1 MQEYDMHAPT
11 PGQMYLRVGQAIA
24 FVNTTGEAAGFK
36 KPAWGLFGTDV
47 FLACVYI
54 VYLYTVTRLR
64 MTREFNQVIPPLPDI
79 ARRILGLHRR
89 EV

>member
-1 MQEYDMHAPT
+1 APT
-11 PGQMYLRVGQAIA
+11 TGQMYLKVGQAIA
-24 FVNTTGEAAGFK
+24 FVNSTGEAAGFK
-36 KPAWGLFGTDV
+36 RASWGLFGTDV

-54 VYLYTVTRLR
+54 VYLYTVTRMR

-79 ARRILGLHRR
+79 ARRLLGVHRM